1 MVMQR
6 VWEGHEV
13 TKNWTFAYFKWY
25 DDISRAKDE
34 NMFKMAKYLIEFVWK
49 LFRQT
54 LQQSRAISDPVV
66 LVPRLRWFNEKT
78 NKKLFASHPFF
89 VFALWP
95 RPFRT
100 ISNIG
105 RNIVM
110 YKNVFLIVCIC
121 SRWLF
126 RNMVLWLHSM
136 TRAYSQHEL
145 SLWMDVL
152 EDYKH
157 LWSTL
162 ISYSFFCI
170 RRQQMFSCACFWNG
184 NYGGNT
190 STQSSALNWE
200 CTSIPGRASFSQHP
214 ASVVLI

>member
-95 RPFRT
+95 RPIRT

-105 RNIVM
+105 QNIVM
-110 YKNVFLIVCIC
+110 YKNVVLIVRVC
-121 SRWLF
+121 SRWLL
-126 RNMVLWLHSM
+126 RNMVVWLHSM
-136 TRAYSQHEL
+136 MTAYSQHEL

-152 EDYKH
+152 ENYTH
-157 LWSTL
+157 LWSTI
-162 ISYSFFCI
+162 ISYSSFCN
-170 RRQQMFSCACFWNG
+170 QWHQVFSRACTRNG
-184 NYGGNT
+184 NHGG
-190 STQSSALNWE
+190 S
-200 CTSIPGRASFSQHP
+200 TSIYPTTHSKGFP
-214 ASVVLI
+214 

>member
-54 LQQSRAISDPVV
+54 LQQSRAISDPAVV
-66 LVPRLRWFNEKT
+66 PRPRLRWFNEKT

-95 RPFRT
+95 RPIRT

-105 RNIVM
+105 QNIVM
-110 YKNVFLIVCIC
+110 YKNVVLIVRVC
-121 SRWLF
+121 SRWLL
-126 RNMVLWLHSM
+126 RNMVVWLHSM
-136 TRAYSQHEL
+136 MTAYSQHEL

-157 LWSTL
+157 LWSTI
-162 ISYSFFCI
+162 ISYSSFLHSMRTNVFKGL
-170 RRQQMFSCACFWNG
+170 FLEWKF
-184 NYGGNT
+184 T
-190 STQSSALNWE
+190 STQSCALNRG
-200 CTSIPGRASFSQHP
+200 CTSRASFSQHP

>member
-1 MVMQR
+1 MEIV
-6 VWEGHEV
+6 
-13 TKNWTFAYFKWY
+13 
-25 DDISRAKDE
+25 
-34 NMFKMAKYLIEFVWK
+34 
-49 LFRQT
+49 
-54 LQQSRAISDPVV
+54 LQQSRAISDPAVV
-66 LVPRLRWFNEKT
+66 VPQPRLRWFNEKT

-136 TRAYSQHEL
+136 TMAYSQHEL
-145 SLWMDVL
+145 SLWMEALGDC
-152 EDYKH
+152 KH
-157 LWSTL
+157 LWSTI
-162 ISYSFFCI
+162 ISYSSFCI
-170 RRQQMFSCACFWNG
+170 RWERMFSRACSWNG
-184 NYGGNT
+184 NYGGST
-190 STQSSALNWE
+190 STQSSALNWG
-200 CTSIPGRASFSQHP
+200 CASIPGKALFSQHP

>member
-25 DDISRAKDE
+25 DDILRAKDE
-34 NMFKMAKYLIEFVWK
+34 NMFKMEKCLIEFMWK
-49 LFRQT
+49 LFQQT
-54 LQQSRAISDPVV
+54 LQQSRAISDTAAVV
-66 LVPRLRWFNEKT
+66 PLPWLRWFNEKT

-95 RPFRT
+95 RPFWT

-110 YKNVFLIVCIC
+110 YKNVFLIVRVC
-121 SRWLF
+121 SRWLL
-126 RNMVLWLHSM
+126 RNMVVWLHSM
-136 TRAYSQHEL
+136 MVAYSQHEL

-162 ISYSFFCI
+162 ISYSSFCI
-170 RRQQMFSCACFWNG
+170 RWHRMFSRARSWNG
-184 NYGGNT
+184 NYRGST
-190 STQSSALNWE
+190 STQSCALNRG
-200 CTSIPGRASFSQHP
+200 CTSRASFSQHP

>member
-1 MVMQR
+1 MIWRYFVRKGWKR
-6 VWEGHEV
+6 V
-13 TKNWTFAYFKWY
+13 
-25 DDISRAKDE
+25 
-34 NMFKMAKYLIEFVWK
+34 KMAKYLIEFVWK

-54 LQQSRAISDPVV
+54 LQQSRAISDPAVV
-66 LVPRLRWFNEKT
+66 VPQLRWFNEKT

-100 ISNIG
+100 ISNID

-110 YKNVFLIVCIC
+110 YKNVFLILRVC

-136 TRAYSQHEL
+136 MMAYSQHEL

-152 EDYKH
+152 ENYTH
-157 LWSTL
+157 LWSTI
-162 ISYSFFCI
+162 ISHSSFCI
-170 RRQQMFSCACFWNG
+170 RWHRTFSRAC
-184 NYGGNT
+184 
-190 STQSSALNWE
+190 S
-200 CTSIPGRASFSQHP
+200 
-214 ASVVLI
+214 